1 MDPYYERSYIF
12 KVLCNRWAGLDIV
25 NDMTSPKQQKQ
36 PHHRQQKFKNTVSQ
50 EGDRPGER
58 EREGYRASRL
68 GLGGAIYT
76 FFLL

>member
-1 MDPYYERSYIF
+1 VQRNF
-12 KVLCNRWAGLDIV
+12 KFGRWAGLDIV